1 MQFHIRNI
9 VKPVG
14 NVLKDIRFYIILA
27 MTISSVVRKS
37 LNLQQFFINLGK
49 NIRLVLARPA
59 TIRFMQG
66 RKET

>member
-9 VKPVG
+9 GKQAE
-14 NVLKDIRFYIILA
+14 NALSDIRFYIIL
-27 MTISSVVRKS
+27 TITVTSVVRKS
-37 LNLQQFFINLGK
+37 INLQQFFINLGK
-49 NIRLVLARPA
+49 NIRLALARPA